1 MAKSAIRVGYHVSIS
16 GGLST
21 AFEHAKELK
30 CDVIQMFVGS
40 PQMWQTPEITDAEVA
55 TFKTEWKKS
64 KISAVLVHAAYLPNP
79 SSHRDSLR
87 NLSLKKLK
95 DEAKIAYRIGAN
107 GYIFHCGS
115 NQEGEV
121 QGIKNATATL
131 NRLAE
136 LTDEKWP
143 VKLIIESDAGAG
155 NRIGDT
161 IEELGAIWKGLAT
174 KKRFGFCL
182 DTCHLFVSGIDLRT
196 AEDVSQL
203 LNKFDKL
210 IGLEH
215 LEFIHINDAMFDL
228 GSRKDRHENI
238 GKGKIGEGGIRNIL
252 ANPAIRKLP
261 LILETPRTGEPR
273 LDLQDIRLLRSLA
286 K

>member
-1 MAKSAIRVGYHVSIS
+1 MT
-16 GGLST
+16 GGRRA
-21 AFEHAKELK
+21 AF
-30 CDVIQMFVGS
+30 DVERPIFRQ
-40 PQMWQTPEITDAEVA
+40 Q
-55 TFKTEWKKS
+55 
-64 KISAVLVHAAYLPNP
+64 
-79 SSHRDSLR
+79 R
-87 NLSLKKLK
+87 SLKWRAHGQGSQES
-95 DEAKIAYRIGAN
+95 EA
-107 GYIFHCGS
+107 
-115 NQEGEV
+115 
-121 QGIKNATATL
+121 QGIKNAIATL

-196 AEDVSQL
+196 TEDISQL
-203 LNKFDKL
+203 LTKFDKL

-215 LEFIHINDAMFDL
+215 LEFIHINDAMFEL
-228 GSRKDRHENI
+228 GSRRDRHENI
-238 GKGKIGEGGIRNIL
+238 GKGKIGEEGIRNIL
-252 ANPAIRKLP
+252 ANPTIRKLP

-273 LDLQDIRLLRSLA
+273 LDIQDIRLLRNLA